1 MASNLRLT
9 VSCPDRKGLISALSS
24 FISLND
30 GNILSAI
37 DGGEVRPFDY
47 KPVGQLVEIGSDFA
61 VNQVMNVKFSG
72 LIASLFWRATYLYKL
87 ESPQS
92 RARIAADWLLDLFF
106 DPAVTQI
113 RDRT

>member
-1 MASNLRLT
+1 MPPNAQAAVQEGKL
-9 VSCPDRKGLISALSS
+9 VAK
-24 FISLND
+24 
-30 GNILSAI
+30 NILAAI
-37 DGGEVRPFDY
+37 DGREMRPFDY

-113 RDRT
+113 RERS